1 MAGAL
6 SKPAAMTPPLRGTV
20 RVPGDKSISHRALIL
35 AALAVGQS
43 RIEGLNA
50 GGDVAATIAA
60 LRAMG
65 ARIAPGGEAAWA
77 VRGVG
82 VGGLLQPAGPLELGN
97 SGTSARLLMVLVAS
111 HPITADFIGDASLS
125 RRPMGRLAD
134 PLRRVGAR
142 ITADS
147 LPLRVEGTFPLVPAR
162 HRLTIPSAQVKAA
175 LLLAALNTPGVTIVE
190 SPPSRDHL
198 ERMLPLFGVELRA
211 DGDALAI
218 SGVAELT
225 PCDLGIPGDP
235 SAAAF
240 LAVAALIVPDS
251 AIRIEGVGVNPTRTG
266 LFDVLRLMGAD
277 IAFENERVVC
287 NEPVGDLV
295 VHHSSLTGVDVPA
308 GIAPRMIDEYP
319 ILCVA
324 AAFASGTTRMRGL
337 AELRLKESDR
347 LAAMAPLGARADGDD
362 LIVAGSAG
370 APLPGGFSVDPG
382 GDHRIAMAFTI
393 AGLISREP
401 IGVAPMTSIDT
412 SFPGFLATLDALC
425 SS

>member
-1 MAGAL
+1 
-6 SKPAAMTPPLRGTV
+6 MTPPLRGTV

-35 AALAVGQS
+35 AALAVGTS

-65 ARIAPGGEAAWA
+65 ARIEPCGEDAWA

-82 VGGLLQPAGPLELGN
+82 VGGLLQPAEPLDLGN
-97 SGTSARLLMVLVAS
+97 SGTSARLLMGLVAS
-111 HPITADFIGDASLS
+111 HPIAVEFTGDASLS
-125 RRPMGRLAD
+125 RRPMARVAD

-142 ITADS
+142 ISADS

-162 HRLTIPSAQVKAA
+162 HRLIIPSAQVKSA
-175 LLLAALNTPGVTIVE
+175 LLLAALNTPGVTSIE

-198 ERMLPLFGVELRA
+198 ERMLPLYGVEVKA

-218 SGVAELT
+218 GGEAELT
-225 PCDLGIPGDP
+225 PCNLSIPGDA

-240 LAVAALIVPDS
+240 LAVAALIVPGS
-251 AIRIEGVGVNPTRTG
+251 AIRIEGVGVNPSRTG
-266 LFDVLRLMGAD
+266 LFEILLAMGTD
-277 IAFENERVVC
+277 LAFENERVIC
-287 NEPVGDLV
+287 NEPVADLIV
-295 VHHSSLTGVDVPA
+295 RHSALTGVDVPA

-324 AAFASGTTRMRGL
+324 AAVAHGTTRMRGL

-347 LAAMAPLGARADGDD
+347 LAAMAPLGARTEGDD
-362 LIVAGSAG
+362 LIVEGG
-370 APLPGGFSVDPG
+370 GGTPLAGGFTVDPG
-382 GDHRIAMAFTI
+382 HDHRIAMAFTI

-401 IGVAPMTSIDT
+401 IGVAPMTSIET
-412 SFPGFLATLDALC
+412 SFPGFLATLGALGA
-425 SS
+425 S